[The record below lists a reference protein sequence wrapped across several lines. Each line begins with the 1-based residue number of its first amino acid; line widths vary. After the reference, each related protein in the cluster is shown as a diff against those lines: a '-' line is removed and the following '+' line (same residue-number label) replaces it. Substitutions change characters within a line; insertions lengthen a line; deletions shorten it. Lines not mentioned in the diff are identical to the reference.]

1 MMKEYPMVVRILAVV
16 GFFLVA
22 SLILSIVGPLISGL
36 IGLFFRIA
44 IPLAIAYFLVTWL
57 TKRRGRRTY

>member
-22 SLILSIVGPLISGL
+22 SNKRFASNTDATTGITFVPISFKAG
-36 IGLFFRIA
+36 
-44 IPLAIAYFLVTWL
+44 T
-57 TKRRGRRTY
+57 

>member
-1 MMKEYPMVVRILAVV
+1 MMKDYPMVVRILAVV

-22 SLILSIVGPLISGL
+22 SLVLSIVGPILSGL
-36 IGLFFRIA
+36 LHIFFKIG
-44 IPLAIAYFLVTWL
+44 IPLVIAYFLVTWL

>member
-1 MMKEYPMVVRILAVV
+1 MMKDYPMVVRILAVV

-22 SLILSIVGPLISGL
+22 SLVLSIVGPILSGL
-36 IGLFFRIA
+36 LHLFFKIV

>member
-1 MMKEYPMVVRILAVV
+1 MMKEYPMIIRILAVV

-22 SLILSIVGPLISGL
+22 SLILSIVGPILSSL
-36 IGLFFRIA
+36 LGLFFKVA

-57 TKRRGRRTY
+57 TNRRGRRTY

>member
-22 SLILSIVGPLISGL
+22 SLSIVGPILSGL

-44 IPLAIAYFLVTWL
+44 IPLAIAYFLVNWL
-57 TKRRGRRTY
+57 TKRRGRTY

>member
-22 SLILSIVGPLISGL
+22 SLILSIVGPLLSGL
-36 IGLFFRIA
+36 ISLFFGIA
-44 IPLAIAYFLVTWL
+44 IPLAIAYFVVTWL
-57 TKRRGRRTY
+57 TNRRGRRTY